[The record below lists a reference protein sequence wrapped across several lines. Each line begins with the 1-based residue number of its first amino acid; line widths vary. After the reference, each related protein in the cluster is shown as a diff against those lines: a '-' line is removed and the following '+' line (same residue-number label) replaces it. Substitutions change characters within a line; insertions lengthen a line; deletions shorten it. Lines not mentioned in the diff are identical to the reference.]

1 MRYIPQMRLPSSKMK
16 TAMRYVHFREK
27 YLKSLPQGD
36 VNEATVRKKAEPYH
50 PMSETL
56 WN

>member
-1 MRYIPQMRLPSSKMK
+1 MK
-16 TAMRYVHFREK
+16 TATRYVHLRGK

-36 VNEATVRKKAEPYH
+36 VNDATVRKKAEPYH
-50 PMSETL
+50 PISDTL